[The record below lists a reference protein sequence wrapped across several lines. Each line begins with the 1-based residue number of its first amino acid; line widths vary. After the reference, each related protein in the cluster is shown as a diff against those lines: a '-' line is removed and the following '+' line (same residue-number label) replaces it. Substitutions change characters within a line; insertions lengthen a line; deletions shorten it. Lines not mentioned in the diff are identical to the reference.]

1 MKVTCPGC
9 GAVFEIPETVKTITC
24 PYCGLVFGEK
34 AREDHYYFPAI
45 RGEPYKI
52 LLGFLKRQFGIPMDI
67 ELNSSLLDQKLH
79 YVPVYFY
86 YMRGKAAGICGGRE
100 TMAYVCHHGGVVA
113 STSFQGL
120 LADYPFP
127 IRGKRFFK
135 RELEEFEGYHKPEFG
150 EDRSRELA
158 EKMLKRKLVD
168 ELHKQCDDLDRVI
181 FEDLRLDYRGL
192 VHYPIYHLKYSYKGR
207 IYEAYLDGSDGKV
220 ILAEHPL
227 KLETRVVEILT
238 ALGITLA
245 ALAMGSIL
253 SSIAHTII
261 PLLTSLIP
269 AIASSIPLLKRGV
282 ELRVTASELKTL
294 TEEESRSP
302 IQILTRLVR

>member
-9 GAVFEIPETVKTITC
+9 GATFEIPETVKTIVC

-34 AREDHYYFPAI
+34 VRGDHYYFPTI
-45 RGEPYKI
+45 REEPYRV
-52 LLGFLKRQFGIPMDI
+52 LLGFLKRQFGIPIDI

-86 YMRGKAAGICGGRE
+86 HMSGKASGICGGRE
-100 TMAYVCHHGGVVA
+100 TTAYVCRHGGVVA
-113 STSFQGL
+113 SSDFQEL

-135 RELEEFEGYHKPEFG
+135 EELERFEGYYEPEFD

-158 EKMLKRKLVD
+158 EEILKRKLVN
-168 ELHKQCDDLDRVI
+168 ELSKQCEDLDRVI

-192 VHYPIYHLKYSYKGR
+192 VHYPIYYLRYSYKGES
-207 IYEAYLDGSDGKV
+207 YEAYLDGSDGKV

-227 KLETRVVEILT
+227 KLETRVFEVLT
-238 ALGITLA
+238 AMGVVLA
-245 ALAMGSIL
+245 ALAIGSIL
-253 SSIAHTII
+253 SSIVHTII
-261 PLLTSLIP
+261 PMLTSIIP
-269 AIASSIPLLKRGV
+269 AIASSFPLLKRGV
-282 ELRVTASELKTL
+282 ELRATASELKVL
-294 TEEESRSP
+294 TEEQLKSP
-302 IQILTRLVR
+302 IKILTKLV

>member
-1 MKVTCPGC
+1 MKATCPGC
-9 GAVFEIPETVKTITC
+9 GATFEIPETVKTITC
-24 PYCGLVFGEK
+24 PYCGLVFGERI
-34 AREDHYYFPAI
+34 REDHYYFPAI
-45 RGEPYKI
+45 REEPYKI
-52 LLGFLKRQFGIPMDI
+52 LLGFLKRQFGIPVDI

-86 YMRGKAAGICGGRE
+86 YMSGKAAGICGRRE
-100 TMAYVCHHGGVVA
+100 TTAYVCHHGGIVA
-113 STSFQGL
+113 STDFQGL

-135 RELEEFEGYHKPEFG
+135 RELEEFEGYHEPEFG

-158 EKMLKRKLVD
+158 EEMLKRKLMN
-168 ELHKQCDDLDRVI
+168 ELHKQCEDLDRVI

-192 VHYPIYHLKYSYKGR
+192 VHYPIYHLKYSYKGES
-207 IYEAYLDGSDGKV
+207 YEAYLDGSDGKV

-227 KLETRVVEILT
+227 KFETRVIEILT
-238 ALGITLA
+238 AVGVTLA
-245 ALAMGSIL
+245 ALALGLIF

-269 AIASSIPLLKRGV
+269 AIASSFPLLKRGV
-282 ELRVTASELKTL
+282 KLRITASELKTL

-302 IQILTRLVR
+302 IKVLTKLI

>member
-9 GAVFEIPETVKTITC
+9 GAVFEFPETVKTITC
-24 PYCGLVFGEK
+24 PYCGLVFGERT
-34 AREDHYYFPAI
+34 REDHYYFPVI
-45 RGEPYKI
+45 KDEPYRI

-86 YMRGKAAGICGGRE
+86 YMRGRAVGICGGRE
-100 TMAYVCHHGGVVA
+100 TEAYVCHHGGVVA
-113 STSFQGL
+113 SASFQEL
-120 LADYPFP
+120 LEDYPFP

-135 RELEEFEGYHKPEFG
+135 RELEYFEGYHEPEFD
-150 EDRSRELA
+150 ENRSRRLA
-158 EKMLKRKLVD
+158 EEILKRKLMD
-168 ELHKQCDDLDRVI
+168 ELHEQCSDLDRVV

-192 VHYPIYHLKYSYKGR
+192 VHYPIYHLKYSYKSR
-207 IYEAYLDGSDGKV
+207 SYEAFLDGSDGRV

-238 ALGITLA
+238 ATGTILA
-245 ALAMGSIL
+245 ALAIGSIL
-253 SSIAHTII
+253 SSIMRTITPFI
-261 PLLTSLIP
+261 TSLMP
-269 AIASSIPLLKRGV
+269 AVASSLPLLKRGV
-282 ELRVTASELKTL
+282 ELRITASELKTL

-302 IQILTRLVR
+302 IRVLAKLIQ